1 MFFFRSPDNN
11 LVPFTSPLTVNLY
24 DSATSN
30 SLIGEI
36 LCGDRVVWRRKFI
49 NIDRNDASIK
59 IDALRDFAAKFVE
72 KILEKHEPG
81 AIIDLKKVEG
91 FYL

>member
-11 LVPFTSPLTVNLY
+11 LVPFTFPLSVNLY
-24 DSATSN
+24 DSATPN

-36 LCGDRVVWRRKFI
+36 LCGDRLVWRRKFI

-59 IDALRDFAAKFVE
+59 IDALRDYAAKLVE
-72 KILEKHEPG
+72 KILERHEPG
-81 AIIDLKKVEG
+81 AIIDFKKVEG

>member
-11 LVPFTSPLTVNLY
+11 LVPFTFPLTVNLY
-24 DSATSN
+24 DSATPN

-36 LCGDRVVWRRKFI
+36 LCGDRLVWRCKFV
-49 NIDRNDASIK
+49 NIDRNDASTK
-59 IDALRDFAAKFVE
+59 IYALRDYAAKLVE
-72 KILEKHEPG
+72 ETLEKHEPG
-81 AIIDLKKVEG
+81 AIIDFKKVEG